1 LTESVS
7 ECLKEDNNIKRPS
20 INKAIVENTI
30 YMNYRW
36 ALVNRE
42 LDPNILYN
50 IKETINLK
58 SYAF

>member
-1 LTESVS
+1 
-7 ECLKEDNNIKRPS
+7 
-20 INKAIVENTI
+20 
-30 YMNYRW
+30 MNYRW